1 MRVGALLKAS
11 ELLTKS
17 GICAVTLISHPTE
30 GIIIS
35 GEVEMAKVAK
45 DLLSTSS
52 LGKVFS
58 EVPTGAG
65 NHFCSREEKEKALK
79 KVFQCALPP
88 LPMPF
93 SEMKTFALVLGQFSK
108 VWEVEM
114 HGTKF
119 KVKTLNYT
127 NWKY

>member
-1 MRVGALLKAS
+1 MRVAALLKAS
-11 ELLTKS
+11 QLLTNS

-65 NHFCSREEKEKALK
+65 KMTNHFCSREEKEKALK
-79 KVFQCALPP
+79 QVFQCTLPP

-119 KVKTLNYT
+119 KVKH
-127 NWKY
+127 